1 MARKRR
7 IIRVKTYE
15 VRGNAYILLPR
26 TFFVGSNYGKD
37 IIKHKRL
44 GCVIIG
50 PRLNKKP
57 TEKLV
62 WWWLK
67 EKSMP
72 LFWTKEER
80 FEGYNIRKES
90 IPERD

>member
-1 MARKRR
+1 VARKRR
-7 IIRVKTYE
+7 TIRVRTYE
-15 VRGNAYILLPR
+15 VRGNTYILLPW

-37 IIKHKRL
+37 IIKRKRL

-72 LFWTKEER
+72 LFWAEEEQ
-80 FEGYNIRKES
+80 FGGYKKREYTW
-90 IPERD
+90 ERLE

>member
-15 VRGNAYILLPR
+15 ASGNTFILLPW
-26 TFFVGSNYGKD
+26 TFFVGSKYGKGLIEYRISGCL
-37 IIKHKRL
+37 IIE
-44 GCVIIG
+44 

-67 EKSMP
+67 ERSMP
-72 LFWTKEER
+72 LFWTKEEPFR
-80 FEGYNIRKES
+80 GNKKREYTW
-90 IPERD
+90 ERLE